1 MREAMTREAEGVART
16 TELKKETSAEYVR
29 RYVEQGPGAAAQ
41 WAASPYTAL
50 QRLGGAP
57 LDRRASISWRGHERL

>member
-16 TELKKETSAEYVR
+16 TGLKKKMSAEYVR

-41 WAASPYTAL
+41 WAASQPYTVY
-50 QRLGGAP
+50 RLATA
-57 LDRRASISWRGHERL
+57 RRRSARP